1 MARTRRLIG
10 LISLIAF
17 EAASIVMLHR
27 LGTLEW
33 LRIDWG
39 DLGAWIAASTPEDA
53 VAAAIRL
60 AALALAYWLAATTVV
75 YTLARISRISAAIRA
90 VEWATVPA
98 VRKVV
103 DGALAVTMTAAAFAG
118 PVGPAV
124 AQDPIPV
131 VVEVEDQGGPIPEI
145 IAPETPPPTTDPA
158 APPVLPLGPERIGW
172 SPSSTDARRLEDPPV
187 APAEL
192 PLVTAPGP
200 EPQRYDVQK
209 GDNLWTIS
217 VRHLEAVTG
226 RSDLGNSEIARYWR
240 RVIDTN
246 RESLRSGD
254 PDLIYPGERIELPP
268 LDAEE
273 SS

>member
-1 MARTRRLIG
+1 MARIRRLIG
-10 LISLIAF
+10 LLTLISF
-17 EAASIVMLHR
+17 ETASIVALHR
-27 LGTLEW
+27 LGSLEW

-39 DLGAWIAASTPEDA
+39 DFGAWIETSTPEDA
-53 VAAAIRL
+53 VAAAVRL
-60 AALALAYWLAATTVV
+60 AALAVAYWLAATTVV

-103 DGALAVTMTAAAFAG
+103 DGALAVTMTAATFAG

-145 IAPETPPPTTDPA
+145 IAPETPPPTTDAP
-158 APPVLPLGPERIGW
+158 APPIRPLGPERIGW
-172 SPSSTDARRLEDPPV
+172 TPSSTDARRLEDPPV
-187 APAEL
+187 APDEL
-192 PLVTAPGP
+192 PLVTAPGRA
-200 EPQRYDVQK
+200 PQRYEVQK
-209 GDNLWTIS
+209 GDNLWAIS
-217 VRHLEAVTG
+217 AHHLEAVTG
-226 RSDLGNSEIARYWR
+226 RSDLGNSAIARYWR
-240 RVIDTN
+240 RVIETN

-268 LDAEE
+268 LDTEE
-273 SS
+273 S